1 MGMDLHGAGGY
12 ARCSGL
18 EWIKVLQ
25 LAHEYGWES
34 LGTEMDGWINSE
46 TGELIEPPD
55 DWDGNYTSNDTQWV
69 TEEDASR
76 IADALEDALQD
87 IPDRKVEKTEMEH
100 RPVSLFDLLHDRTDP
115 LEFFS
120 GTGKRTISAVIK
132 FCRAGGFRIA

>member
-18 EWIKVLQ
+18 EWSKVLL
-25 LAHEYGWES
+25 LAYEYGWEP

-55 DWDGNYTSNDTQWV
+55 EWNGNYTSNEGQWV

-76 IADALEDALQD
+76 IADALEDALED
-87 IPDRKVEKTEMEH
+87 IPDREVDKTGVVH
-100 RPVSLFDLLHDRTDP
+100 RPVSLFDLLRDRTDP

-120 GTGKRTISAVIK
+120 GAGKRRIRAVIK